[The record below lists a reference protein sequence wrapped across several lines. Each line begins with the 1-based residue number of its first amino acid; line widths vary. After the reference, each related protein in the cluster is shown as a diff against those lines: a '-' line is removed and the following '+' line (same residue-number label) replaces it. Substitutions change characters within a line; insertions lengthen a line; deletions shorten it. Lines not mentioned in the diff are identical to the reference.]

1 MNSYENEQLLTTT
14 IHIPIQKIT
23 KSKNID
29 GLITFHLKNL
39 FEGMCGKEGY
49 VVKNSIFVV
58 QRSIGKIV
66 TIDSKSN
73 VQYDVTYKLRTIYPS
88 KDDEYECIIDSIS
101 KMGIIG
107 YLDYNIDDGDGDEEE
122 KINIKNSPLLI
133 IIPLDYIKE
142 GDTLNDYEINDKIIV
157 SVLDLR
163 IKYKAEQIQVVAKIV

>member
-1 MNSYENEQLLTTT
+1 MNSYENEQMLTTT
-14 IHIPIQKIT
+14 IHLPIQKIT
-23 KSKNID
+23 KSRNID
-29 GLITFHLKNL
+29 GLITHHLKNL

-73 VQYDVTYKLRTIYPS
+73 VQYDVTYKLRTIHPC
-88 KDDEYECIIDSIS
+88 KDDEYECIVDSIS
-101 KMGIIG
+101 KMGIVG
-107 YLDYNIDDGDGDEEE
+107 YLNYNTDDEEE
-122 KINIKNSPLLI
+122 EINIKNSPLLI

-142 GDTLNDYEINDKIIV
+142 GNTLNDYVINDKIIV

>member
-1 MNSYENEQLLTTT
+1 MSYYDEAN
-14 IHIPIQKIT
+14 
-23 KSKNID
+23 
-29 GLITFHLKNL
+29 
-39 FEGMCGKEGY
+39 
-49 VVKNSIFVV
+49 VKNSIFVV

-73 VQYDVTYKLRTIYPS
+73 IQYDVTYKLRTIHPC
-88 KDDEYECIIDSIS
+88 KGDEYECIIDSIS

-107 YLDYNIDDGDGDEEE
+107 YLNYNSDDEEE
-122 KINIKNSPLLI
+122 EINIKNSPLLI

-142 GDTLNDYEINDKIIV
+142 GNKLNDYEINDKLIV